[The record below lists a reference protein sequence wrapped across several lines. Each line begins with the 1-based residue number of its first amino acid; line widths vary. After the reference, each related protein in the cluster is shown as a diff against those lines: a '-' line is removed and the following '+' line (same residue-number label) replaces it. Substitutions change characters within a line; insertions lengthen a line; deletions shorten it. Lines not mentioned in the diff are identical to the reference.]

1 MTTMYKV
8 VKACAIALSALIIIS
23 IASAICSAII
33 AMAGIDYISDFFAG
47 DDKSR
52 ISKEDVIDIEKVSNL
67 NVDSGI
73 GEFVIE
79 SSDEFKVVA
88 QNVSEKYE
96 CKVENGT
103 LKIVD
108 KTKAN
113 FKFNDNNAPKITIYV
128 PESFYFN
135 TVNLDLGVGETRI
148 SSLKA
153 EKIDIDCGAGELN
166 IEYIEAREKISI
178 DGGVGEFTIKDSVMN
193 DLDFDAGVGESN
205 ITSKLTGK
213 CEIDTGVGQTRIN
226 LIDFDE
232 SNGKITVSKGL
243 GEIRVNG
250 KSAKTEDSF
259 GNGNENIIKI
269 SGGVGEIKVEY

>member
-1 MTTMYKV
+1 MTTMYKI

-23 IASAICSAII
+23 IASAICSAIV
-33 AMAGIDYISDFFAG
+33 AMAGIDYISDFFEN
-47 DDKSR
+47 DDKNR
-52 ISKEDVIDIEKVSNL
+52 VSKEDIIDIEMVRHL
-67 NVDSGI
+67 DVDSGI

-79 SSDEFKVVA
+79 SADEFKVVA

-96 CKVENGT
+96 CKVENET

-108 KTKAN
+108 KTKAK
-113 FKFNDNNAPKITIYV
+113 FKFNDSNAPKITIYV
-128 PESFYFN
+128 PESFYFD
-135 TVNLDLGVGETRI
+135 TVNLDLGVGETNI

-153 EKIDIDCGAGELN
+153 DRIDIDCGAGELN
-166 IEYIEAREKISI
+166 VDYLEAREKISI

-205 ITSKLTGK
+205 ITAKLTGK
-213 CEIDTGVGQTRIN
+213 CEIDTGVGQTIIK
-226 LIDFDE
+226 LVDFNE
-232 SNGKITVSKGL
+232 SKGKITTNKGI

-250 KSAKTEDSF
+250 RSARSEDSF
-259 GNGNENIIKI
+259 GNENEDIIKI